1 MCAQAVVNSPLFKCA
16 VAGNDPNVGRLVAAV
31 GSYLGRAAPERDLR
45 ATTSMRMGG
54 EPIFAAGAF
63 TLSPTLEDELHAH
76 LLAASLVPPGAE
88 ADLEYPPHERCVEIE
103 IDLGAGDAAATV
115 VGSDLTQEYVS
126 INADYRS

>member
-1 MCAQAVVNSPLFKCA
+1 MLKSASPRLLSPRSPPRSPPPQDIFS
-16 VAGNDPNVGRLVAAV
+16 AGP
-31 GSYLGRAAPERDLR
+31 
-45 ATTSMRMGG
+45 
-54 EPIFAAGAF
+54 F

-76 LLAASLVPPGAE
+76 LLAASLGDKGE
-88 ADLEYPPHERCVEIE
+88 ELEYPPHERCVEIE